1 MIFPQNFAADI
12 LGIICTDKRMNN
24 NMKINKR
31 KFQNMFEKTMFK
43 ESSKI
48 DPKFCHTSARSSGK
62 SYLLA
67 RVNISRQKLAY

>member
-1 MIFPQNFAADI
+1 
-12 LGIICTDKRMNN
+12 
-24 NMKINKR
+24 
-31 KFQNMFEKTMFK
+31 MFEKTMFK